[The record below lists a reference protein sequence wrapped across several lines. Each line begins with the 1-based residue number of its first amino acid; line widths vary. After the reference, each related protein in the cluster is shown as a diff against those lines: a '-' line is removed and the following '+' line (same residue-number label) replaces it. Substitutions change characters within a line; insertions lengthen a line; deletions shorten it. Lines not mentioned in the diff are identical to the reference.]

1 MKKTGKCLTGILFLA
16 TAALLSGC
24 GTGTPEPKVS
34 VLSEVQEEIQ
44 QVQEPETQKVYI
56 QSDGTTLEERIQ
68 TPDGYTRVQEDPGS
82 LGAFLRNYPLRPD
95 GAKVLLYDG
104 TEKGNQSGHV
114 AVFDM
119 PVLESADVQQC
130 ADSVMRMYAEYFRA
144 TNQLERIRF
153 HFVDGFLCD
162 YVSYRDGK
170 RVQFDGDRAKWVNS
184 ASYDDSDETFEKYLH
199 VTFAYSSTLSM
210 EQESEPADIN
220 QVKTGDVFLKSGSP
234 GHVMMVVD
242 VCENSEGQKAFL
254 LAQGYMPAQQFH
266 IVKNPMH
273 ENDPWYY
280 VEEISYP
287 LSTPSYQFEEGSFRS
302 MNY

>member
-1 MKKTGKCLTGILFLA
+1 MIGMIFMAAAVFLF
-16 TAALLSGC
+16 GC
-24 GTGTPEPKVS
+24 GTDTPEPEHSAVS
-34 VLSEVQEEIQ
+34 EMQEEAEE
-44 QVQEPETQKVYI
+44 VPEPETERSYI
-56 QSDGTTLEERIQ
+56 RSDGATLEERILV
-68 TPDGYTRVQEDPGS
+68 PEGYTRVPEDDGS
-82 LGAFLRNYPLRPD
+82 LGEFLRNYPLRPD

-104 TEKGNQSGHV
+104 TEKGNQSGHA

-144 TNQLERIRF
+144 SGQPERIKF

-170 RVQFDGDRAKWVNS
+170 RVQIDGDRAKWVDS
-184 ASYDDSDETFEKYLH
+184 ASYDDSYETFEKYLH

-210 EQESEPADIN
+210 EQESEPAEID
-220 QVKTGDVFLKSGSP
+220 QVKAGDVFLKSGSP

-242 VCENSEGQKAFL
+242 VCENGEGQRAFL

-266 IVKNPMH
+266 VVKNPLH
-273 ENDPWYY
+273 ESDPWYY
-280 VEEISYP
+280 VDEISYP
-287 LSTPSYQFEEGSFRS
+287 LRTPSYQFEEGSFRS